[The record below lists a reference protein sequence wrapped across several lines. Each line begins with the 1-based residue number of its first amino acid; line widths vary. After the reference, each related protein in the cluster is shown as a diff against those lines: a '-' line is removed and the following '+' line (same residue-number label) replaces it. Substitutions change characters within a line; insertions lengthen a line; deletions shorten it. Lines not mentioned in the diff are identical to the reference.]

1 MIGILISSHG
11 KMAEGMLD
19 TLNMFYSSELENV
32 AALCYQESITID
44 DFNEKMN
51 VTIQKIN
58 DGSGVIILTDIM
70 GGTPMKEG
78 IKHISD
84 DIIMISGM
92 NFSLLLDLVIKRN
105 TAKNVKEL
113 DVGSI
118 IEDAKQGIVNINE
131 MIKEI

>member
-32 AALCYQESITID
+32 AALCYQESITLD

-58 DGSGVIILTDIM
+58 DGSGVIILTDIV

-78 IKHISD
+78 IKYISD

-105 TAKNVKEL
+105 TVKNVKEL

>member
-32 AALCYQESITID
+32 AALCYQENITLD

-105 TAKNVKEL
+105 TVKNVKEL

>member
-32 AALCYQESITID
+32 AALCYQESIALD

-78 IKHISD
+78 IKYIGD
-84 DIIMISGM
+84 DVIMISGM
-92 NFSLLLDLVIKRN
+92 NFSLLLDLVIKR
-105 TAKNVKEL
+105 TTVKNIKEL

>member
-32 AALCYQESITID
+32 AALCYQESITLD

-78 IKHISD
+78 IKYISD

-105 TAKNVKEL
+105 TVKNVKEL

>member
-32 AALCYQESITID
+32 AALCYQESITLD

-105 TAKNVKEL
+105 TVKNVKEL

>member
-32 AALCYQESITID
+32 AALCYQESITLD

-51 VTIQKIN
+51 ITIQKIN

-105 TAKNVKEL
+105 TVKNVKEL